1 VIKDPWTVWSGPFPY
16 DVLAPAGV
24 TPNTSHRRMQEI
36 PLTPETRQALEEL
49 RSVRRRLLVDLVLY
63 PVDAEAELAHVE
75 RELAT
80 PGEPLEVAEAL
91 EFRPS
96 PPQDWAEELGELDLP
111 EPQEVP
117 SYAEFDSVMLDELI
131 RFDR

>member
-1 VIKDPWTVWSGPFPY
+1 
-16 DVLAPAGV
+16 
-24 TPNTSHRRMQEI
+24 MQEI
-36 PLTPETRQALEEL
+36 PADLLPPGSRQALEEL
-49 RSVRRRLLVDLVLY
+49 RSVHRRLLVDLVLY
-63 PVDAEAELAHVE
+63 PVDPAAELAHVE

-80 PGEPLEVAEAL
+80 PGEPPEVAEAL

-96 PPQDWAEELGELDLP
+96 PRQDWADELGELDLP

-117 SYAEFDSVMLDELI
+117 SYAEFDSVTPAGLLDELI